1 MNRNQTQDNG
11 KQMTGKASERK
22 HKLTQD
28 DLTVIARVSDQ
39 LSGVLRG
46 RCGSEKAQ
54 SEE

>member
-1 MNRNQTQDNG
+1 MNRNLTQDNG
-11 KQMTGKASERK
+11 KHMTGKTSERR
-22 HKLTQD
+22 HKLTHD

-39 LSGVLRG
+39 LSEFLRG